1 MKLEQLFLK
10 KEELPILYKNCFQ
23 IPIHPKLL
31 DENIKIDETIAK
43 RIFPRAA
50 KEWYEDLK
58 NYSPETDQEKEWIKN
73 VFLKNKPKI
82 TKHFDL
88 QILNGFWQDEINFN
102 ENGFTRCFS
111 ISRNTGGSLYFNN
124 GDLNCETFI
133 PNRYIQFSEEKIK
146 EFEFKKIE
154 KYPRVYKYAPHNVD
168 DYPGALFLRNW
179 AILYMNEVFKQI
191 FS

>member
-58 NYSPETDQEKEWIKN
+58 NYSPEINQEKEWIEKVYLKQN
-73 VFLKNKPKI
+73 PKIIKKGDDQYFNTWKDEVLHLDNGFVSSFCIDRDFGGTLYFLKN
-82 TKHFDL
+82 DR
-88 QILNGFWQDEINFN
+88 N
-102 ENGFTRCFS
+102 C
-111 ISRNTGGSLYFNN
+111 ISV
-124 GDLNCETFI
+124 
-133 PNRYIQFSEEKIK
+133 PPHKFSEEKKK
-146 EFEFKKIE
+146 EFMNSEGGIF
-154 KYPRVYKYAPHNVD
+154 VYAQHNVNA
-168 DYPGALFLRNW
+168 YPGALFLRNW